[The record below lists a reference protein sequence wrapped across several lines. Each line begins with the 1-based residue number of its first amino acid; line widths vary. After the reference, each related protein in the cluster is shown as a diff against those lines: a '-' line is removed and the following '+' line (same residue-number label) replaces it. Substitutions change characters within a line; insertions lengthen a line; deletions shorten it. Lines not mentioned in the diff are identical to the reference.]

1 MHTTGIFLGRM
12 TLPLVAAGIMLLASL
27 SAAEAAEAFKMGVVD
42 PQAVLEKSKAG
53 KKALDGLK
61 EYVSTRQKLLS
72 GDEEELRSTEK
83 TLKEQI
89 VKLSD
94 TEKKEKETQFRA
106 KVQDYQKRAQEF
118 NQELQGK
125 QKELVDDY
133 MKKIASATKTV
144 AEKGGFSLVVDKGS
158 EQTVKIVIYN
168 KDTIDLTDQVIKEFD
183 RANSK

>member
-12 TLPLVAAGIMLLASL
+12 TLPLVAAGIILLASL

-183 RANSK
+183 RVNGK

>member
-1 MHTTGIFLGRM
+1 MHIKGILLSRM
-12 TLPLVAAGIMLLASL
+12 TIPLVAIGMAVLSSL
-27 SAAEAAEAFKMGVVD
+27 PVAQAAEAFKMGVVD

-72 GDEEELRSTEK
+72 GDEEDLRSTEK
-83 TLKEQI
+83 TLKEQML
-89 VKLSD
+89 KLSD
-94 TEKKEKETQFRA
+94 TEKKDKETQFRA

-133 MKKIASATKTV
+133 MKRISSATKTV
-144 AEKGGFSLVVDKGS
+144 AEKAGFALVVDKGS

-183 RANSK
+183 RVNGK

>member
-1 MHTTGIFLGRM
+1 MHTMGFLLGRI
-12 TLPLVAAGIMLLASL
+12 TLPLAAASMLLLASL
-27 SAAEAAEAFKMGVVD
+27 PTAHAAEAFKMGVVD

-61 EYVSTRQKLLS
+61 EYVTARQKLLS
-72 GDEEELRSTEK
+72 GDEEELRNTEK

-89 VKLSD
+89 AKLSD

-125 QKELVDDY
+125 QKELVDEY
-133 MKKIASATKTV
+133 MKKISSATKAV
-144 AEKGGFSLVVDKGS
+144 AEKAGFALVVDKGS

-183 RANSK
+183 RANIK

>member
-27 SAAEAAEAFKMGVVD
+27 PAAEAAEAFKIGVVD

>member
-12 TLPLVAAGIMLLASL
+12 TLPLVAAGIILLASL

-61 EYVSTRQKLLS
+61 EYVTTRQKLLS